1 MYLMKKIL
9 LLASCSALLVVGG
22 AVANA
27 NSFENNSLPLS
38 KIGQARVVQEVQFT
52 TGKIL
57 EVKDNMV
64 VVKGERGIVAAL
76 LNDETYLLNGKN
88 GKAKKLSSFKVGKEV
103 TVYHSP
109 KMTRSIPAQ
118 TQAYAIIL
126 GDNDVKQGKFFV
138 VDQVT
143 PSENGEYV
151 SVMDSSHSLIATVD
165 KKAYRYYSQIK
176 AGDRLLVWYDMMTM
190 SLPART
196 NAQKVVV
203 LPQN

>member
-64 VVKGERGIVAAL
+64 VVKGERSIVAAL

-165 KKAYRYYSQIK
+165 KKAYRHYSQIK
-176 AGDRLLVWYDMMTM
+176 AGDKLLVWYDMMTM